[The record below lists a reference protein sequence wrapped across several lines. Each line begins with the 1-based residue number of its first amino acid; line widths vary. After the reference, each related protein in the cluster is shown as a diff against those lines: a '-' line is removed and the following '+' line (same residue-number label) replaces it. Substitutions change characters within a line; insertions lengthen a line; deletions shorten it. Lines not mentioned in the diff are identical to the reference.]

1 VLSKNLHVLCY
12 SGAFRVSS
20 VLSRVKG
27 ARMWQIAEARDKG
40 NSASCSGG
48 SGHHVLLADGIILIA
63 RVKRAGG
70 SNDDKF

>member
-1 VLSKNLHVLCY
+1 MLFGSISCKLCLVA
-12 SGAFRVSS
+12 GE
-20 VLSRVKG
+20 G

-48 SGHHVLLADGIILIA
+48 SGHHALHADGIILIA